1 MLPTIPQVIDEVLIV
16 DGKSIGGTREF
27 LENYSRVKYLLQ
39 QNSAKGAAIQLG
51 VNNAKF
57 KYIICMD
64 ADGSM
69 DVNEIP
75 LLLSLFLDKKNDLV
89 KGSRYISGGQV
100 I

>member
-1 MLPTIPQVIDEVLIV
+1 
-16 DGKSIGGTREF
+16 
-27 LENYSRVKYLLQ
+27 
-39 QNSAKGAAIQLG
+39 
-51 VNNAKF
+51 
-57 KYIICMD
+57 MD

-75 LLLSLFLDKKNDLV
+75 LLLSLLIDKKNDLI